1 MKSALTQYGFLNAK
15 LRARMANLDESHIID
30 KMLDAPTLIQ
40 AIEVLRENPDY
51 KKIATIYD
59 ESGDI
64 QLIEKSLVD
73 NEVGMRK
80 ELSKYLED
88 YAKDFSD
95 LLIMK
100 LEINNLKNI
109 IRIWYD
115 NILLG
120 GNVGY
125 RMNYVI
131 KYKILNDIPWEAL
144 INAVNW
150 EEIIKAL
157 KDTCYFEAVNRHSSE
172 DIRKNGLVYFEME
185 MDVDYYKKLLDSL
198 KHMSK
203 RDRMVATDVL
213 GVDLNIKNILNIIR
227 YGKYY
232 DIPHEKLYSLLLPG
246 GSLYDSPNF
255 KKSFKNKN
263 VEEFLIKRFSKYD
276 LESIME
282 ATDKSELLRRSLK
295 LEKELAE
302 HRKNVYKKIL
312 RGYPFTI
319 GLIMAY
325 CFVYEKFNNSIQV
338 ILNGKYYGWDRDRI
352 MEVV

>member
-30 KMLDAPTLIQ
+30 KMLDCPTLMQ
-40 AIEVLRENPDY
+40 AIEVLREDSGFKNL
-51 KKIATIYD
+51 ATIYD

-64 QLIEKSLVD
+64 QLVEKSLVD
-73 NEVGMRK
+73 NEVAMRK
-80 ELSKYLED
+80 ELTKYLEG

-150 EEIIKAL
+150 EEIIKSL
-157 KDTCYFEAVNRHSSE
+157 KGTCYYEAVNRHSSE
-172 DIRKNGLVYFEME
+172 DIRREGLVYFEME
-185 MDVDYYKKLLDSL
+185 LDVDYYKKLLDSL
-198 KHMSK
+198 KYMSK
-203 RDRMVATDVL
+203 RDKLVANDVL

-232 DIPHEKLYSLLLPG
+232 DIPQEKLYSLLLQG
-246 GSLYDSPNF
+246 GSLYESPSF
-255 KKSFKNKN
+255 QKSFKEGK
-263 VEEFLIKRFSKYD
+263 VEEFLIKKFPKYD
-276 LESIME
+276 LESILE
-282 ATDKSELLRRSLK
+282 ATDKSSLLRGSLK
-295 LEKELAE
+295 LEKELSL

-338 ILNGKYYGWDRDRI
+338 ILNGKYYGWDNDRI